1 VYGYWLNAARRA
13 RLANRE
19 RKRIY
24 RMITIWGRA
33 NSVNVQKLLWCCDEL
48 VLPYERID
56 AGLQF
61 GRNNEPDYLAMNPNG
76 KIPTL
81 VDDDFVLWESN
92 AILRYLVLQYG
103 ESGLL
108 YPSEP
113 KQRASID
120 RWLDWSLSTLQPA
133 ERPVFWALVRTPDA
147 QRDTAKLAID
157 LSAVSLLWRTLDT
170 HLQGRFFLE
179 GEKFTL
185 ADIVIGAYAK
195 RWFGLDGVERAS
207 LPNLERWYSRI
218 ATRSG
223 FKKYVDFPLT

>member
-1 VYGYWLNAARRA
+1 
-13 RLANRE
+13 
-19 RKRIY
+19 
-24 RMITIWGRA
+24 MITIWGRT
-33 NSVNVQKLLWCCDEL
+33 NSVNVQKVLWCCDEL

-61 GRNNEPDYLAMNPNG
+61 GRNNEPAYLSMNPTG

-92 AILRYLVLQYG
+92 SILRYLALQYG
-103 ESGLL
+103 AVSPL
-108 YPSEP
+108 YPAEP
-113 KQRASID
+113 RLRASID

-133 ERPVFWALVRTPDA
+133 ERPVFWTLVRTPPE
-147 QRDTAKLAID
+147 QRDATKLAD
-157 LSAVSLLWRTLDT
+157 DVLNVTSLWRLLDT

-179 GEKFTL
+179 SDKFTL

-195 RWFGLDGVERAS
+195 RWFGLAGIERPP
-207 LPNLERWYSRI
+207 LPSLERWYSRI

>member
-1 VYGYWLNAARRA
+1 
-13 RLANRE
+13 
-19 RKRIY
+19 
-24 RMITIWGRA
+24 MITIWGRA
-33 NSVNVQKLLWCCDEL
+33 NSVNVQKVLWCCDEL

-61 GRNNEPDYLAMNPNG
+61 GRNNEPDYLAMNPTG

-103 ESGLL
+103 ESSLL
-108 YPSEP
+108 YPSAP
-113 KQRASID
+113 RQRASID

-133 ERPVFWALVRTPDA
+133 ERPVFWALVRTPQA
-147 QRDTAKLAID
+147 QRDTAKLAAD
-157 LSAVSLLWRTLDT
+157 LDAVSLLWRMLDA

-179 GEKFTL
+179 AEKFTL

-195 RWFGLDGVERAS
+195 RWFGLNGVERPS

-223 FKKYVDFPLT
+223 FRKYVDFPLT